1 MTTEIRV
8 NATNAAL
15 SALLSAMPNLVP
27 VRVGKSNGYAMNTG
41 VQDENG
47 NPVYVVIDVTAKNTT
62 ATKTAPAFDYN
73 ASVAAYEAWVAEQAN
88 KPAKGEGGS
97 TAKRK
102 AESEANAAKREA
114 QCKVIREWVA
124 ANMGDDDRM
133 TATDFKN
140 AIPEFAEESIMQVGT
155 LLKMVV
161 ADAITLDMETEKGK
175 KYYTKHQ

>member
-1 MTTEIRV
+1 MYV
-8 NATNAAL
+8 L
-15 SALLSAMPNLVP
+15 D
-27 VRVGKSNGYAMNTG
+27 TG
-41 VQDENG
+41 VKDENG
-47 NPVYVVIDVTAKNTT
+47 ATVYVTFDLTAKNTT
-62 ATKTAPAFDYN
+62 PTKTAPAFDYD
-73 ASVAAYEAWVAEQAN
+73 AAVAAYAEWVAEQAN

-102 AESEANAAKREA
+102 AEQEANAAKREA

-124 ANMGDDDRM
+124 ANMGENDRM

-161 ADAITLDMETEKGK
+161 ADAVTLDMETEKGK

>member
-1 MTTEIRV
+1 MTTESRI

-62 ATKTAPAFDYN
+62 ATKTAPAFDYE
-73 ASVAAYEAWVAEQAN
+73 ASVAAYAEWVAEQAN
-88 KPAKGEGGS
+88 KPTKGEGSS
-97 TAKRK
+97 TAKRN
-102 AESEANAAKREA
+102 AEREANAAKREA

-133 TATDFKN
+133 TATDFKA
-140 AIPEFAEESIMQVGT
+140 AIPEFAEESVMTVGT
-155 LLKMVV
+155 LLKQVV
-161 ADAITLDMETEKGK
+161 SDGVTLDMETEKGK
-175 KYYTKHQ
+175 KFYTKHQ